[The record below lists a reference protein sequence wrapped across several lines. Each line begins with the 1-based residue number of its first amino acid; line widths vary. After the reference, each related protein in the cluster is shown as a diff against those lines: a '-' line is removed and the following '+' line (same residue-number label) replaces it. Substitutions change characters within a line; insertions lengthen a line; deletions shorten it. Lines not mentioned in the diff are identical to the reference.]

1 MRRIRLL
8 SSSERATASQ
18 EAMQQLRLRSK
29 ETDPQQVLEH
39 RKELTMKL
47 SFLKTITPKVL
58 LCDQASAGDKSSTY
72 VLRDGELVLGSGDT
86 RGGRVADGVLSSEE
100 AFRRNDRDFK
110 RFYGADKPKRGGPFF

>member
-1 MRRIRLL
+1 
-8 SSSERATASQ
+8 
-18 EAMQQLRLRSK
+18 
-29 ETDPQQVLEH
+29 
-39 RKELTMKL
+39 MKL